1 MLVKVAWPDTVY
13 DVPMVTVALVTVS
26 VVEMGVAALAMAP
39 ARIARA
45 QVFMIR
51 VIEVSSGMYTPE
63 NTTEQ
68 LNGRWRFVRNFTLSL
83 AQAAIHR

>member
-1 MLVKVAWPDTVY
+1 
-13 DVPMVTVALVTVS
+13 
-26 VVEMGVAALAMAP
+26 
-39 ARIARA
+39 
-45 QVFMIR
+45 MIR